1 MKNRVI
7 SLLLNILVFLSVA
20 IGELA
25 LLGSWFAYPYIGFV
39 PDWTDFLKDP
49 GFLLIAYSGIVSLA
63 SLIALLILKK
73 GEALNRFISVL
84 KMTSAVASLLA
95 LFEFLLVDSLLL
107 APTLEAGETFR
118 AFMVS
123 YQGGLLV
130 CLIAPVLNVM
140 DYAAFCPR
148 KSVSVRDASYALI
161 PVAVAF
167 VISFVYPSI
176 LSAVGSE
183 NVVPSYFVF
192 KLFNTKEYGVSSA
205 ILYMFSSLAVT
216 EIFALALCSKGEETV
231 LEAASAAEQKE
242 EKEEK
247 SEEATNEENQKNG
260 NQEID
265 EPNKN
270 EETSEETEEEK
281 PIIVKEKGPVEVI
294 EPEQKEAQSVLND
307 TSEEVLPPSIETKAK
322 GKYEV
327 YPEAGM
333 FKYRLKA
340 NNGEILLVS
349 NDYKTR
355 EGAKK
360 GIETLKKN
368 LKEGTHRIVTDKNG
382 YSQFRIFAS
391 KDSRLVASGEIYRTL
406 LSAQNALAS
415 TQRFGSSRKI
425 VDLDEIPE
433 SEIREEAVT
442 LPEVERK
449 QNGKVELYIDES
461 DKKWRTRLVANNGEI
476 LFTSAAY
483 SSKSAAL
490 NGLNSIKAKASSNS
504 FHIYRDKQN
513 RYQYMLLS
521 DNGLVLLLGETYN
534 SRERAI
540 SSATS
545 VRSFLANSVIVDLV
559 AQQKESLKKEMT
571 SKENNID
578 NQKESAEDGQSES
591 H

>member
-1 MKNRVI
+1 MKNRII
-7 SLLLNILVFLSVA
+7 SLLLNILIFLSVA

-25 LLGSWFAYPYIGFV
+25 LLGSWFAYPYINFV

-49 GFLLIAYSGIVSLA
+49 GFLLIAYSGIVSLVG
-63 SLIALLILKK
+63 LIALLILKK
-73 GEALNRFISVL
+73 DKALNRFISTL

-107 APTLEAGETFR
+107 APTLEAGEAFR

-140 DYAAFCPR
+140 DYAAFCP
-148 KSVSVRDASYALI
+148 KKDVNVRDASYALI

-167 VISFVYPSI
+167 VISFVYPSV
-176 LSAVGSE
+176 LSAAGSE
-183 NVVPSYFVF
+183 NMIPSYFVF

-205 ILYMFSSLAVT
+205 ILYMFSSLVIA
-216 EIFALALCSKGEETV
+216 EIFALALCSKGEEVV
-231 LEAASAAEQKE
+231 LETAPIEQKKGEE
-242 EKEEK
+242 EKPEEI
-247 SEEATNEENQKNG
+247 TNEENQGNE
-260 NQEID
+260 NQEVD
-265 EPNKN
+265 EPSKV
-270 EETSEETEEEK
+270 EDASEEIEEE
-281 PIIVKEKGPVEVI
+281 PMTIKEKGPVEVI
-294 EPEQKEAQSVLND
+294 EPEQKELQPLLND
-307 TSEEVLPPSIETKAK
+307 SPEEVLPPSNETKAK

-382 YSQFRIFAS
+382 YSQFRIFTS

-415 TQRFGSSRKI
+415 TQRFGNSRKI

-461 DKKWRTRLVANNGEI
+461 DKKWRTRLIANNGEI

-559 AQQKESLKKEMT
+559 AQQKESLKKEMA
-571 SKENNID
+571 SKENID
-578 NQKESAEDGQSES
+578 NQKENAQDGQSQS
-591 H
+591 N